1 MRAFAGMPGI
11 VLCEVTGLALA
22 VYIRM
27 QDAQDLSLDALV
39 IGAGPAGLAG
49 TLYLRRFHRRVQLID
64 RGDSRAQRIPRSH
77 NVPGFPHGIAGKE
90 LLARMREQ
98 LQEVG
103 GEVRRGCV
111 ERLEREGDG
120 FIARLD
126 DETSLHARFVLLATG
141 TTDHE
146 PQLPGV
152 AELRAAGL
160 LRQCPICDG
169 HEFAGRSI
177 AVIGSGLHGVREAR
191 FLRHFSE
198 RVAFIAWDAPATPG
212 DESLEALRERDID
225 MLPGTAIAMRALPD
239 DGVEITLTG
248 GQTTRCDVVYS
259 ALGCNPHA
267 ELAVALGA
275 QTDDSGNLVIDGH
288 CRTSVEGLYAAG
300 DVTAGLDQISVAAGQ
315 AAIAATAIHNAL

>member
-1 MRAFAGMPGI
+1 
-11 VLCEVTGLALA
+11 
-22 VYIRM
+22 M
-27 QDAQDLSLDALV
+27 QDAQDQPLDALV

-49 TLYLRRFHRRVQLID
+49 SLYLRRFHRRVELID
-64 RGDSRAQRIPRSH
+64 RGDSRAQRIPLSH
-77 NVPGFPHGIAGKE
+77 NVPGFPRGIAGRE

-98 LQEVG
+98 LQEASG
-103 GEVRRGCV
+103 KVRLGCV
-111 ERLEREGDG
+111 ERLEREGDE

-126 DETSLHARFVLLATG
+126 DGTSLRARFVLLATG

-169 HEFAGRSI
+169 HEFAGRRI

-198 RVAFIAWDAPATPG
+198 RILFIASHAPAEPDDALLTV
-212 DESLEALRERDID
+212 LRERDID
-225 MLPGTAIAMRALPD
+225 MLPGTAIAMRPLPD
-239 DGVEITLTG
+239 DGVEITMTG
-248 GQTTRCDVVYS
+248 GQTTHADVVYS

-275 QTDDSGNLVIDGH
+275 ATDDSGNLMIDGH